1 MQILARVCINNNIFF
16 CIFCILFSLFFLF
29 THTHTQTHCIPFL
42 SFSLHLFLF
51 PSSSCSQ
58 KKLDMLF
65 VRKSVDTCKW
75 MDTRRRRKPVV
86 DKLPYLVFWNETK
99 LSCPMRTKCRMS
111 VKYYCRIPLFLEVLI
126 VFSVLLA
133 LEMRENLCAH
143 KMLYICTTS
152 VHFNA
157 YIELSCYY

>member
-1 MQILARVCINNNIFF
+1 MYACSFLS
-16 CIFCILFSLFFLF
+16 LFSFH
-29 THTHTQTHCIPFL
+29 THTHTNTLYSLFVFLAPSLSL
-42 SFSLHLFLF
+42 SFLFLF
-51 PSSSCSQ
+51 S

-157 YIELSCYY
+157 YRELSYY